1 MHKENDM
8 SITITLEEAQARLK
22 ELVHRLAPGDDI
34 TIVENQ
40 LPVATLTTKSI
51 FSRKSRAPGNCKGM
65 ITLHVEDDENLDDFK
80 EYMP

>member
-8 SITITLEEAQARLK
+8 SITITLEEAQATLK
-22 ELVHRLAPGDDI
+22 ELVHRLAPGDEI

-40 LPVATLTTKSI
+40 RPVATLTTKST
-51 FSRKSRAPGNCKGM
+51 FSSKPRVPGNCKGM
-65 ITLHVEDDENLDDFK
+65 ITLLVEDDEHLDDFK